1 MSNYTRNTLTGDLA
15 PINAELEKVQNAI
28 ADKLDRSPAAAQA
41 NQLNNTLDAN
51 SNRIINLPAP
61 ASPNDAARL
70 VDLETAGPSN
80 LSEAIAAKNAAVT
93 AESGAVTARD
103 VAVAASIIQYQTFAE
118 LLAISETVDYK
129 QFTVAER
136 ANAAYTLQPSGY
148 VVLAG
153 DATLAN
159 GRVAALQIDGP
170 ALSGW
175 FSTVQDAVDRT
186 NSVLL
191 TDDYTNSSPLSI
203 NCIARDFTLDGG
215 GYKLTSDTAG
225 NISAFGDLLHE
236 EAVTSSTAST
246 ITVSASNSLITYL
259 TANIED
265 NPIIKIVADDVIDIN
280 EDVNNRVGEF
290 ARVVSIA
297 AGVLTLEAE
306 LYFTY
311 TTAPRV
317 FALISGKLT
326 IKNLISDVTSLSTVF
341 GTHIFAAKLQQPL
354 IENVTVVKG
363 NDAGIFLRS
372 CYKSLILNPAISN
385 LTDNEPEG
393 RFGYGISDNAGFNN
407 KIINGSFSNTR
418 HAFTTN
424 TSTAAAG
431 GTPDL
436 FGPTMYAEVIDSS
449 CTGNSGDAFD
459 THPLAYFTV
468 FSGVSGYKNLNGLV
482 KDRGKFTKVINPV
495 SEGDAYTVRN
505 SARSDNLTIINPVS
519 INNTAV
525 PLFFIPSATSNVF
538 ISGGRIEK
546 GVGNELVRFT
556 NCNVTGSLNLK
567 YTGAVDFSKFVKLT
581 SSTLKLDRLSIDV
594 KQSTAA
600 NIRIIEI
607 ASGGDNVVDIEKM
620 TVSAISGSN
629 ALSLV
634 RDITA
639 TGTNKA
645 IIRHAS
651 LVDFD
656 PLGGGLAQGSFYRY
670 EYEGGNSEGFFVAI
684 IANDQGINELTN
696 NGSSVISLIVAVT
709 GGTKS
714 LVALPDGLFVAQK
727 LKITMSKNS
736 ADFFKVRHGPTYNT
750 DLISGADVTLVSGES
765 MSLFWNGSDWE
776 EFKQVN

>member
-1 MSNYTRNTLTGDLA
+1 MAKNIKVSTTEKFISSFSGSVSVGTIVETLGYTTEGDGGGASWTKTATTGTA
-15 PINAELEKVQNAI
+15 SQ
-28 ADKLDRSPAAAQA
+28 SPA
-41 NQLNNTLDAN
+41 QLGNAL
-51 SNRIINLPAP
+51 L
-61 ASPNDAARL
+61 NDASGNQWAML
-70 VDLETAGPSN
+70 LSN
-80 LSEAIAAKNAAVT
+80 DFEF
-93 AESGAVTARD
+93 D
-103 VAVAASIIQYQTFAE
+103 TFAE
-118 LLAISETVDYK
+118 LQASNIGNVYQK
-129 QFTVAER
+129 VVCRER
-136 ANAAYTLQPSGY
+136 AGATYVLQPSGY
-148 VVLAG
+148 TALAG

-159 GRVAALQIDGP
+159 GLVAALQIDGP

-175 FSTVQDAVDRT
+175 FATLQDAVDRA

-191 TDDYTNSSPLSI
+191 TRDYTNSSPLSI
-203 NCIARDFTLDGG
+203 NCTTRDFTLDGG

-236 EAVTSSTAST
+236 QTVTSSTANT

-290 ARVVSIA
+290 ARVVSISS
-297 AGVLTLEAE
+297 GVLTLEAD

-317 FALISGKLT
+317 FALVSGKLT

-341 GTHIFAAKLQQPL
+341 GTHVFAAKLQQPL
-354 IENVTVVKG
+354 IENLTVVKG
-363 NDAGIFLRS
+363 NDAGIFLKS

-407 KIINGSFSNTR
+407 KVINGSFSNTR

-431 GTPDL
+431 GAPDS

-505 SARSDNLTIINPVS
+505 ATRSDNLTIINPVS
-519 INNTAV
+519 INNTII
-525 PLFFIPSATSNVF
+525 PLFFTPSATSNVF

-546 GVGNELVRFT
+546 EGGNEMVRVT
-556 NCNVTGSLNLK
+556 NCNVVGSLNLK
-567 YTGAVDFSKFVKLT
+567 YTGAFNYTKMIKMTD
-581 SSTLKLDRLSIDV
+581 STLDLSSVNVDL
-594 KQSTAA
+594 KQSTSS
-600 NIRIIEI
+600 NIRIVEI
-607 ASGGDNVVDIEKM
+607 ASGGANIAKINNLSIAA
-620 TVSAISGSN
+620 TSGANAISIVSD
-629 ALSLV
+629 L
-634 RDITA
+634 
-639 TGTNKA
+639 TGTSTNIAK
-645 IIRHAS
+645 IRNS
-651 LVDFD
+651 LTTDEAD
-656 PLGGGLAQGSFYRY
+656 LSNLSAQGSSIVNAYD
-670 EYEGGNSEGFFVAI
+670 GGNNTCFFVEI
-684 IANDQGINELTN
+684 IASDQGMVELVN
-696 NGSSVISLIVAVT
+696 NGNSVVGLLAGLNS
-709 GGTKS
+709 GTKN
-714 LVALPDGLFVAQK
+714 LIALPNGVFVAQK
-727 LKITMSKNS
+727 LTISNVKSSSNGLV
-736 ADFFKVRHGPTYNT
+736 VRNGSTYNT
-750 DLISGADVTLVSGES
+750 DLISGADVTLIPGASI
-765 MSLFWNGSDWE
+765 SLFWNGSDWE
-776 EFKQVN
+776 EFTQSN